1 MSDESLFSPIRLSHP
16 SGALAEV
23 CLHGAHVT
31 SWVPAGGAEALFV
44 SRAARFEAGTA
55 IRGGVPVIFPQFA
68 SQGPL
73 PKHGFART
81 SPWRL
86 IDGGDGAARA
96 VFALRDDARTRA
108 IWPHAFLAT
117 LTVQLEAEWL
127 TMRLAIENTG
137 DAPFDF
143 TAALHTYLRVA
154 DVRRASIAGLR
165 GCTYSDTLRGGALR
179 GEEHDELR
187 IEDEIDRIY
196 LRAPRELQVKDPAG
210 GRGGRSFRVR
220 SEGFADVVVW
230 NPGARG
236 AAALSDM
243 EAGEEREMLCVEAAQ
258 VGDAVAL
265 QPGESWT
272 GVQLLEIG

>member
-1 MSDESLFSPIRLSHP
+1 MESIRLSHA
-16 SGALAEV
+16 SGASAEV

-44 SRAARFEAGTA
+44 SRAARFEPGTA

-68 SQGPL
+68 GRGPL

-81 SPWRL
+81 SEWRL
-86 IDGGDGAARA
+86 TDVGDGGARA
-96 VFALRDDARTRA
+96 VFELRDDETTRA

-117 LTVQLEAEWL
+117 LAVEVDARTLAL
-127 TMRLAIENTG
+127 RLAIRNTG

-143 TAALHTYLRVA
+143 TAALHTYLRVS
-154 DVRRASIAGLR
+154 DVRGASVVGLR
-165 GCTYSDTLRGGALR
+165 GCTYSDTMRGGGLG
-179 GEEHDELR
+179 GEEDDELR

-196 LRAPRELQVKDPAG
+196 LDAPRELQVKDPV
-210 GRGGRSFRVR
+210 GGRSFQVR

-236 AAALSDM
+236 AAALDDM

-258 VGDAVAL
+258 IGDAFHL
-265 QPGESWT
+265 QPGESWR
-272 GVQLLEIG
+272 GAQLLESG